1 MITKSEGFVKDC
13 SWIAKIFSILYQ
25 SGMGLCG
32 IDCKDGTP
40 CVQLLYGGFMQLF
53 GDSYEVAERQNDFY
67 PWILYHMVKGVK
79 FFCIS
84 DENPKNGEESV

>member
-53 GDSYEVAERQNDFY
+53 GDSYEVVDRHDEEY
-67 PWILYHMVKGVK
+67 PWKMVHRENGVI
-79 FFCIS
+79 FFCITG
-84 DENPKNGEESV
+84 KNIKEETL